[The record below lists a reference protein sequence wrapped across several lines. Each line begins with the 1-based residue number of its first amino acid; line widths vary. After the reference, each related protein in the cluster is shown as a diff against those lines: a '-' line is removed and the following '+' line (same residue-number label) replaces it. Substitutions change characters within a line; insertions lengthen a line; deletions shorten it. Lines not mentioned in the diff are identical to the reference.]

1 MGITQQQ
8 RSIFCFFIVS
18 FIFTASSPAAEDH
31 IKVAGTGSTQCSG
44 RVEIYHNNIWG
55 TVCDD
60 EWDLNDAAVVC
71 RELNCGA
78 ALSAPTSALFG
89 EGSDQIWLNKVACS
103 GNERSLAECEHG
115 GFAKHNC
122 DHSEDAGVVC
132 SGVPIRL
139 VGSTLLSGRVEIYYN
154 NIWGTACDNGWDLN
168 DASVVC
174 RELGYGAALGA
185 FSLAS
190 SGEDTGQIWLDDVD
204 CSGNESSLTECQ
216 HNGFGKHNCRH
227 SKDAGVVCSGVPIQ
241 LAGPTYCSGRVEVYN
256 KTWGTVC
263 GTSWDLNDAS
273 VVCRELGCGVA
284 KKALQSFQFGNKPGQ
299 TWLYDVTCSGNESSL
314 TQCQYSGF
322 GNNNCSPAGVTCS
335 AKLPK
340 PSIYIHPA
348 GEVTL
353 GQNIS
358 IICSISTPTLQ
369 LLHGTFTLNQISGS
383 FSQNQTSK
391 TNCATF
397 TIIKVNSHN
406 EGLYSCRFFQG
417 PQDFAVSDSVG
428 LSVVDK
434 KVPLWLLV
442 SSGAAGI
449 LLLLLVLL
457 VVCVVHRRRQKSK
470 QPGIQMTVNGLYE
483 NEEDEEEMDY
493 VNVEPMVM
501 KNRHRDQAGG
511 RNEERDG
518 RDHEEAE
525 AENNEDE
532 ICDDE
537 NDYVNVT
544 QPFYQQVVEDE
555 EDEGRR

>member
-1 MGITQQQ
+1 STYKLNY
-8 RSIFCFFIVS
+8 RNSKCVFILL
-18 FIFTASSPAAEDH
+18 EDH

-122 DHSEDAGVVC
+122 DHS
-132 SGVPIRL
+132 VPIRL

-227 SKDAGVVCSGVPIQ
+227 SKDAGVVCSGEESVPIQ

-322 GNNNCSPAGVTCS
+322 GNNNCSPAGMVEPVKSEDHSDVFGVFPGESTAFLSWFLIFIQMLSSYLSQWFGDVFGREFS
-335 AKLPK
+335 AFFFTA
-340 PSIYIHPA
+340 SIYR
-348 GEVTL
+348 
-353 GQNIS
+353 
-358 IICSISTPTLQ
+358 
-369 LLHGTFTLNQISGS
+369 LLTKDDTG
-383 FSQNQTSK
+383 
-391 TNCATF
+391 
-397 TIIKVNSHN
+397 
-406 EGLYSCRFFQG
+406 
-417 PQDFAVSDSVG
+417 
-428 LSVVDK
+428 
-434 KVPLWLLV
+434 
-442 SSGAAGI
+442 
-449 LLLLLVLL
+449 
-457 VVCVVHRRRQKSK
+457 
-470 QPGIQMTVNGLYE
+470 
-483 NEEDEEEMDY
+483 
-493 VNVEPMVM
+493 EPMSL
-501 KNRHRDQAGG
+501 
-511 RNEERDG
+511 
-518 RDHEEAE
+518 
-525 AENNEDE
+525 
-532 ICDDE
+532 
-537 NDYVNVT
+537 
-544 QPFYQQVVEDE
+544 
-555 EDEGRR
+555 